1 MEVDAN
7 IRASDADRDR
17 AAAALREHLA
27 AGRLTVE
34 EFGDRLERAFAA
46 RTLGD
51 LEELMA
57 DLPAGDL
64 DLLDQAA
71 SPRPAPGPGEQPL
84 DELGPAWRAI
94 WRPWLV
100 ITVFFFVLWLV
111 SGAAGGAWFVYLS
124 LIAALVLLR
133 RARRASRQRER
144 DEDEADRE
152 RRQIRR

>member
-1 MEVDAN
+1 MEGDAS

-57 DLPAGDL
+57 DLPAADL
-64 DLLDQAA
+64 DPLDQAE
-71 SPRPAPGPGEQPL
+71 PRPPALRTGEEPL
-84 DELGPAWRAI
+84 AELGPAWRAI

-100 ITVFFFVLWLV
+100 ITLCFFVLWLF
-111 SGAAGGAWFVYLS
+111 SGAAGGAWFVYPS
-124 LIAALVLLR
+124 LIAAIVLLR
-133 RARRASRQRER
+133 RAHRASRRREL
-144 DEDEADRE
+144 DEDEAARDR
-152 RRQIRR
+152 RPIGR